1 MKFINE
7 EQSVSLITHEI
18 AYEATKEALI
28 AATDNHSE
36 IFPTVAGYG
45 SKPDDRFVVKS
56 GTTTQVTGLKVGT
69 YWPGNLAK
77 GIENHQSVIL
87 LFDQSTGQIEWV
99 IEAGEVN
106 AYRTAA
112 SNAVAADALA
122 RRDASVLAVFGA
134 GHQAFYE
141 CIALSKV
148 RPINKILI
156 AARNLEKGAKFAEKL
171 KEAGL
176 HAVVAGAQDACA
188 EAQIVVTVT
197 PARTP
202 LFEAQWIKP
211 GTHVVSMGS
220 DCAGQQELPPA
231 LFDRGQLFCD
241 LPSQSVVIGE
251 FQHFK
256 GDRGRI
262 AAIGD
267 VLIGKKLGRTSEDQ
281 ITIYDSSGI
290 SLQDLFT
297 ARHLVTA
304 FTKK

>member
-1 MKFINE
+1 MKLMTE
-7 EQSVSLITHEI
+7 EQSLSLITHEI
-18 AYEATKEALI
+18 AYQATKDALI
-28 AATDNHSE
+28 AAADDRSE

-45 SKPDDRFVVKS
+45 SKRDDRFVIKS
-56 GTTTQVTGLKVGT
+56 GTTSQVTGLKVGT

-122 RRDASVLAVFGA
+122 KRDASVLAVFGA

-148 RPINKILI
+148 RPITKVLV
-156 AARNLEKGAKFAEKL
+156 AARNPERGAKFAERL
-171 KEAGL
+171 QEAGF
-176 HAVVAGAQDACA
+176 HAEVANAQDACA
-188 EAQIVVTVT
+188 EAQIIVTVT
-197 PARTP
+197 PACAP
-202 LFEAQWIKP
+202 LFEAQWVRP

-231 LFDRGQLFCD
+231 LFERGHLFCD

-251 FQHFK
+251 FQHFT
-256 GDRGRI
+256 GDKSSI

-267 VLIGKKLGRTSEDQ
+267 VLTGKKLGRTSEDE

-297 ARHLVTA
+297 AKHLVSA
-304 FTKK
+304 FMER